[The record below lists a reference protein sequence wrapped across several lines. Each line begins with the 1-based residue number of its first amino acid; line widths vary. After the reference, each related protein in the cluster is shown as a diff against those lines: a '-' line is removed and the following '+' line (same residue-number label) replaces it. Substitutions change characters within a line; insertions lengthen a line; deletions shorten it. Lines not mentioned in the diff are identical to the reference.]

1 MGGDDKDKRMVAS
14 QNIEESE
21 SEDDRELRN
30 TMKVSRRSTGKPCGR
45 RRGRAAPVPW
55 TFDEINKLF
64 LHVVK
69 KCPPALTGIDVLE
82 EMSVKLPGRSESAI
96 QSFISH
102 KFRQE
107 VKSCIY
113 FNYDRDYSRLSRRQ
127 RLYLA
132 QLLDENDSVLRGKLM
147 AFDDAEAVQTARP
160 VGKAGVTKTVRSG
173 PYDKPTLKC
182 TMKKEKSEQFEP
194 NASSTPC
201 PKRKLEPALTED
213 VIQSIYEQ
221 VLAKFAD
228 RQQEKNPQ
236 VSDPEPVEVM
246 NEPDNLLVGDE
257 SSEKPVPVG
266 NSLKA
271 RVCTITVVV
280 IEEEEDE
287 DSTDVSPLT
296 VSKIGREYVITHDPN
311 EWSMRAECGFNEKT
325 LLQDFIQTN
334 DVFNLSDKELP
345 PMSKLII
352 KDSPTKKAK
361 GYKTLY
367 MKDNNGMKYPIL
379 FAAGDMD

>member
-1 MGGDDKDKRMVAS
+1 
-14 QNIEESE
+14 
-21 SEDDRELRN
+21 
-30 TMKVSRRSTGKPCGR
+30 
-45 RRGRAAPVPW
+45 
-55 TFDEINKLF
+55 
-64 LHVVK
+64 
-69 KCPPALTGIDVLE
+69 
-82 EMSVKLPGRSESAI
+82 
-96 QSFISH
+96 
-102 KFRQE
+102 
-107 VKSCIY
+107 
-113 FNYDRDYSRLSRRQ
+113 
-127 RLYLA
+127 
-132 QLLDENDSVLRGKLM
+132 M

-201 PKRKLEPALTED
+201 PKRKLEPALTKD

-221 VLAKFAD
+221 VLEKFAD

-271 RVCTITVVV
+271 RVCTITVVL

-296 VSKIGREYVITHDPN
+296 VSKIGREYGITHDPN

-325 LLQDFIQTN
+325 LLQDFIKTN

-361 GYKTLY
+361 RYKTLY